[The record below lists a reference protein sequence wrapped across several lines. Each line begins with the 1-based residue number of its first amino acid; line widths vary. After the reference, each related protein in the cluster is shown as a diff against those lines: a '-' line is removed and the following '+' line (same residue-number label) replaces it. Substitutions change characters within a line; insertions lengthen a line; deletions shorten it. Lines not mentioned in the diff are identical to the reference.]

1 MKPTGPRD
9 PLVVID
15 RLEVGPVR
23 VEPRRLTATYTVSR
37 SGKRDSTDFVYRFE
51 EDVFDDS
58 ADSRNL
64 AAMMAAQVALNYGL
78 FAQRLVFRGPY
89 DTRDRRFLEVYAE
102 NTAREIYVNKLLMP
116 NPFLVGGVREL
127 TPERRERYLRAEIEI
142 EAEEIRRDRGAGKAT
157 SPPNSWRV
165 DPSKHAVLSSGGKD
179 SLLTFGVLRELGHEA
194 HPIFVNES
202 GRHWYTALNAYRQ
215 LKVDHPE
222 TARVWTNSD
231 RVFAWMLRHLPFVRK
246 DFSRVRSDEYPIRL
260 WTVAVFVFGA
270 LPLLRKR
277 GIGRLL
283 VGDEYD
289 TTAKASYKGI
299 THYSA
304 LFDQSRYFDE
314 DLTRYYR
321 RKDWRVCQ
329 FSILRSLS
337 ELLVEKV
344 LVQRYP
350 DLQRHQVSCHAAH
363 IQVDRV
369 RPCGQCEKCRRI
381 VGMLKALGADPS
393 RCGYTAEQEEHCL
406 RSLAEKGVHQEAA
419 GARQLAHMLT
429 ERGLLPAP
437 TSDAIRAR
445 PHPETLSL
453 RFHPTK
459 SPVEAIPTDLRAGL
473 YGVFLDHADGAVEKR
488 GRLWTDF
495 DPTTEQALAK
505 PYPFEG
511 WPLCRRDR
519 KSRGVP
525 QATDGSQ
532 YLLAELT
539 WPEAEAR
546 FAQVDVALL
555 PVGAV
560 EQHGPHLP
568 LDIDAFD
575 ADHLAKRVAEACSD
589 PKPIVLPP
597 IHYGVSYH
605 HEGFSGTLSV
615 SPETLARLV
624 HEIGM
629 CAARCGI
636 TKLVIINGH
645 GGNAPALHLGAQMIN
660 RDAHI
665 FTCVDTGETSDTDV
679 YELINTPND
688 VHAGEIETS
697 TTLAVRPDLVK
708 MSEAPRTV
716 PRFSSRYLDFTSKRS
731 VGWYAHTKKISRTG
745 VIGDATKATA
755 EKGERIWELM
765 TRHLVELVEHL
776 KNLSLDEI
784 FQRRY

>member
-1 MKPTGPRD
+1 MTAANRPD
-9 PLVVID
+9 PLVVMD

-23 VEPRRLTATYTVSR
+23 VEPRRLAATYTVVR
-37 SGKRDSTDFVYRFE
+37 SGERASTDLVYRFE
-51 EDVFDDS
+51 EDVFDDGPD
-58 ADSRNL
+58 ARNL

-78 FAQRLVFRGPY
+78 FAKHLVFRGPY
-89 DTRDRRFLEVYAE
+89 DARDRRFLETYAE

-116 NPFLVGGVREL
+116 NPFLVGEARDVV
-127 TPERRERYLRAEIEI
+127 PERRERYLRAEIEI
-142 EAEEIRRDRGAGKAT
+142 EAEDVRQDRGTRQAASQPAGW
-157 SPPNSWRV
+157 SV
-165 DPSKHAVLSSGGKD
+165 DPTKHAVLSSGGKD
-179 SLLTFGVLRELGHEA
+179 SLLTFGMLRELGREV
-194 HPIFVNES
+194 HPVFVNES
-202 GRHWYTALNAYRQ
+202 GRHWYTALNAYRH
-215 LKVDHPE
+215 LKASHPE

-231 RVFAWMLRHLPFVRK
+231 RVFAWMLRHLPFVRQ

-289 TTAKASYKGI
+289 TTAKVSHKGI
-299 THYSA
+299 THYNA
-304 LFDQSRYFDE
+304 LFDQSRYFDD
-314 DLTRYYR
+314 DLTRFYR
-321 RKDWRVCQ
+321 RKDWGICQ
-329 FSILRSLS
+329 FSILRPLS
-337 ELLVEKV
+337 ELLVEKI

-363 IQVDRV
+363 IRTDRV
-369 RPCGQCEKCRRI
+369 LPCGQCEKCRRI
-381 VGMLKALGADPS
+381 VGMLKALDADPS
-393 RCGYTAEQEEHCL
+393 PCGYTPDQVEHCL

-429 ERGLLPAP
+429 ERGLLPVP
-437 TSDAIRAR
+437 TSDSFRAR
-445 PHPETLSL
+445 PHPETLAL
-453 RFHPTK
+453 RFHPTG
-459 SPVEAIPTDLRAGL
+459 SPVEAIPADLRAGV
-473 YGVFLDHADGAVEKR
+473 YGICLQHAEGAVEKR
-488 GRLWTDF
+488 GRLWNEF
-495 DPTTEQALAK
+495 NPRSKPAIAK
-505 PYPFEG
+505 PYPFEKRSG
-511 WPLCRRDR
+511 GRRDR
-519 KSRGVP
+519 GSRQEGASAGRSP
-525 QATDGSQ
+525 

-546 FAQVDVALL
+546 FKEVDVALL

-575 ADHLAKRVAEACSD
+575 AYHLAKRVAESCSD
-589 PKPIVLPP
+589 PRPLVLPP

-629 CAARCGI
+629 CAARYGI

-665 FTCVDTGETSDTDV
+665 FTCVDTGETSDADI
-679 YELINTPND
+679 YEMIDAPND

-697 TTLAVRPDLVK
+697 TTLATRPELVK
-708 MSEAPRTV
+708 MSKAPRTV
-716 PRFSSRYLDFTSKRS
+716 PRFSSRYLDFTSGRS
-731 VGWYAHTKKISRTG
+731 VEWYAHTKKISRTG
-745 VIGDATKATA
+745 VMGDATKATA

-765 TRHLVELVEHL
+765 TGHLVELVEHL
-776 KNLSLDEI
+776 KSLSLDEI
-784 FQRRY
+784 YQRRY